1 MATFFTGLCTLPR
14 AVLYIA
20 AQVVGAIVG
29 SYFLRLGLG
38 DAFFPT
44 EVIPG
49 CTIDTRYCSVGQ
61 MWVMEFMLS
70 QVLIFIAFG
79 VGLDPRQAK
88 VFGAALAPI
97 LVGSS
102 LALATLAGSI
112 VNRGY
117 SGVSFNPARCIGL
130 MTAKGF
136 LQYHWVHW
144 TAPLAAAML
153 NGLFYQFAPP
163 YVRDKPLI
171 QYNPLHRS
179 V

>member
-44 EVIPG
+44 VRARYWVEQCFLADNSGQEVIPG

-79 VGLDPRQAK
+79 VG
-88 VFGAALAPI
+88 
-97 LVGSS
+97 
-102 LALATLAGSI
+102 T
-112 VNRGY
+112 
-117 SGVSFNPARCIGL
+117 
-130 MTAKGF
+130 
-136 LQYHWVHW
+136 
-144 TAPLAAAML
+144 
-153 NGLFYQFAPP
+153 
-163 YVRDKPLI
+163 
-171 QYNPLHRS
+171 
-179 V
+179 